1 MALDAVLARFVAQC
15 PVAVMARLALQR
27 AISAEWVDGVFEAH
41 RERQYTRELL
51 FSTVVDLM
59 SLVALGL
66 RPSLHA
72 AAQQAI
78 AGGALGVS
86 LAALY
91 EKVNHAEPAVL
102 RALVRGSGARLTR
115 VVTRLAPPTDDR
127 PALAGYRLRVVDGN
141 HLPATEHRVGPLR
154 AVRAAAL
161 PGLSL
166 VVYDPATDLVVDLV
180 PGEDAHA
187 GERGLMPAVA
197 AAAGPNEL
205 WIADRNFATR
215 AFLGAL
221 VARGAAVLVRE
232 HGRTPAPVAVGPW
245 RRVGRCATG
254 TLAEQ
259 AVEVVLPNGDSGGDS
274 GGGRVLPL
282 RRIELTLDAP
292 TEDGDTVLRLLTTL
306 PRRVSARRAAELY
319 RRRWSIEGMFQRLE
333 AALASEVA
341 TLGQPRAAL
350 LAFAVA
356 VVAYNVLATVEAALA
371 AEAAAR
377 AEASAVAPVPISTY
391 YVAHEVREAY
401 RGLLIAVAAAV
412 WARYDRQEPAALA
425 RTLRTLAGHAR
436 LPAFRK
442 HPKPATPKRP
452 KGYVPLHEV
461 KRTVATARLLAEEKQ
476 KQRPRRS
483 P

>member
-1 MALDAVLARFVAQC
+1 MWDAVLARFVERS
-15 PVAVMARLALQR
+15 PVAVMARLTLQR
-27 AISAEWVDGVFEAH
+27 AVGAAWVNRVFEAH

-59 SLVALGL
+59 SLVALGM

-72 AAQQAI
+72 AAQRAI
-78 AGGALGVS
+78 ADGELGVS

-91 EKVNHAEPAVL
+91 EKVSHAEPAVL
-102 RALVRGSGARLTR
+102 RALVRRSAE
-115 VVTRLAPPTDDR
+115 RLAPVVTHLAAPAGGR
-127 PALAGYRLRVVDGN
+127 PALAGYRLRIVDGN
-141 HLPATEHRVGPLR
+141 HLPATEHRVAPLR
-154 AVRAAAL
+154 ALRAPAL

-187 GERGLMPAVA
+187 GERALMPAIA
-197 AAAGPNEL
+197 AAAGPGEL

-232 HGRTPAPVAVGPW
+232 HGRTPSPLALGP
-245 RRVGRCATG
+245 RTRIGRGETG
-254 TLAEQ
+254 VVYEQ
-259 AVEVVLPNGDSGGDS
+259 DVEVPLGEGVGGVL
-274 GGGRVLPL
+274 RL
-282 RRIELTLDAP
+282 RRIELELDAP
-292 TEDGDTVLRLLTTL
+292 TEDGDTLLRLLTTL
-306 PRRVSARRAAELY
+306 PARVSACRIAELY

-333 AALASEVA
+333 AALASEIA

-350 LAFAVA
+350 LAFTTAVL
-356 VVAYNVLATVEAALA
+356 AYNVLATVEAALT
-371 AEAAAR
+371 AEAAAQ
-377 AEASAVAPVPISTY
+377 AAADDTAPVPISTY

-412 WARYDRQEPAALA
+412 WTRYERQGPAALA
-425 RTLRTLAGHAR
+425 RTLRALAGHAR
-436 LPAFRK
+436 LSAFRK
-442 HPKPATPKRP
+442 HPKPPAPKRP
-452 KGYVPLHEV
+452 KGYAPREDVQ
-461 KRTVATARLLAEEKQ
+461 RSVATARLLDQ
-476 KQRPRRS
+476 HRRPAS

>member
-1 MALDAVLARFVAQC
+1 MACDAVLARFVAKS

-27 AISAEWVDGVFEAH
+27 AISAEWVDSVFEAH

-72 AAQQAI
+72 AAQRAI
-78 AGGALGVS
+78 AEGELGVS

-102 RALVRGSGARLTR
+102 RALVGGSAARLAP
-115 VVTRLAPPTDDR
+115 VVTRLAPPSADR
-127 PALAGYRLRVVDGN
+127 PALPGYRLRIVDGN
-141 HLPATEHRVGPLR
+141 HLPATERRVAALR
-154 AVRAAAL
+154 TVRAAAR
-161 PGLSL
+161 PGLAL

-187 GERGLMPAVA
+187 GERVLMPAVA
-197 AAAGPNEL
+197 AAASPGEL

-215 AFLGAL
+215 PLLGAL
-221 VARGAAVLVRE
+221 IARGATVLVRE
-232 HGRTPAPVAVGPW
+232 HGRTPAPVAVG
-245 RRVGRCATG
+245 RRQHRGRCATG
-254 TLAEQ
+254 VVYEQ
-259 AVEVVLPNGDSGGDS
+259 AVAVPLAESESGVL
-274 GGGRVLPL
+274 RL
-282 RRIELTLDAP
+282 RRIELELDTP

-306 PRRVSARRAAELY
+306 PRRVSARRVAELY

-350 LAFAVA
+350 LAFSVA
-356 VVAYNVLATVEAALA
+356 VLAYNVLATVEAALA
-371 AEAAAR
+371 AEAAAQ
-377 AEASAVAPVPISTY
+377 AVADHTEPVPLSTY
-391 YVAHEVREAY
+391 YVAHEVRESY

-412 WARYDRQEPAALA
+412 WVRYDAQDPAALA

-436 LPAFRK
+436 LTALRK
-442 HPKPATPKRP
+442 HPKPPTPKPP
-452 KGYVPLHEV
+452 KGYAPREAVQ
-461 KRTVATARLLAEEKQ
+461 RSVATARLLDQ
-476 KQRPRRS
+476 QQRPSS

>member
-1 MALDAVLARFVAQC
+1 MAFDAVLARFVAKS

-27 AISAEWVDGVFEAH
+27 AISAEWVDSVFEAH

-78 AGGALGVS
+78 AEGELGVS

-102 RALVRGSGARLTR
+102 RALIGGSAERLTS
-115 VVTRLAPPTDDR
+115 VVRHLAPSAADR
-127 PALAGYRLRVVDGN
+127 PALAGYRLRIVDGN
-141 HLPATEHRVGPLR
+141 HLPATEHRVAPLR
-154 AVRAAAL
+154 GLRSPAL

-187 GERGLMPAVA
+187 GERVLMPTVA
-197 AAAGPNEL
+197 AMAGPGEL

-221 VARGAAVLVRE
+221 ISHGATVLVRE
-232 HGRTPAPVAVGPW
+232 HGRTPAPVVVGPRRRIGRCETGVIYEQPVEVPLEEVSGGVLRL
-245 RRVGRCATG
+245 RRVELELDTP
-254 TLAEQ
+254 TE
-259 AVEVVLPNGDSGGDS
+259 NGDT
-274 GGGRVLPL
+274 R
-282 RRIELTLDAP
+282 
-292 TEDGDTVLRLLTTL
+292 LRLLTTL
-306 PRRVSARRAAELY
+306 PRRVSARRVAELY

-333 AALASEVA
+333 AALMSEIT

-350 LAFAVA
+350 LAFSVA
-356 VVAYNVLATVEAALA
+356 VLAYNVLATIEAALA
-371 AEAAAR
+371 AAAAAQ
-377 AEASAVAPVPISTY
+377 AEADGTEPVPISTY
-391 YVAHEVREAY
+391 YVAHAVRETY
-401 RGLLIAVAAAV
+401 PGLLIAVATAV
-412 WARYDRQEPAALA
+412 WARYDAQGPAALA
-425 RTLRTLAGHAR
+425 RMLRTLAGHAR
-436 LPAFRK
+436 LSAFRK
-442 HPKPATPKRP
+442 HPKPSTPKRP
-452 KGYVPLHEV
+452 KGYASREDVQ
-461 KRTVATARLLAEEKQ
+461 RSVATARLLD
-476 KQRPRRS
+476 QRSSS